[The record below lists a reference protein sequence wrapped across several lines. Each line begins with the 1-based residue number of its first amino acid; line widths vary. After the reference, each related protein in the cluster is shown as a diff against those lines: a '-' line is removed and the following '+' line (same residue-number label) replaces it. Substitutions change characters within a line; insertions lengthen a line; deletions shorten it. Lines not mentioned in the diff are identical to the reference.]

1 MDPINESV
9 AIEGVIIQPLKQ
21 IADKCGPVLHM
32 LKNDSRLFKQ
42 FGEVYFS
49 EIHSGLVKAW
59 KRHKKQSQNLVVP
72 LGEIWLVI
80 YDDRPNSNTHRK
92 IAQYKLGRP
101 KDYRLIHIPPML
113 WYGFQGIG
121 DQTSMIANCTD
132 LSHDPEEMESL
143 SADTSQIPYQWETL
157 K

>member
-9 AIEGVIIQPLKQ
+9 EIEGVIIQPLKQ

-72 LGEIWLVI
+72 LGKILLVI
-80 YDDRPNSNTHRK
+80 YDDRPNSNTRGK
-92 IAQYKLGRP
+92 IAQYNLGRP
-101 KDYRLIHIPPML
+101 ED
-113 WYGFQGIG
+113 
-121 DQTSMIANCTD
+121 
-132 LSHDPEEMESL
+132 
-143 SADTSQIPYQWETL
+143 
-157 K
+157 

>member
-1 MDPINESV
+1 MNESV
-9 AIEGVIIQPLKQ
+9 EIEGVIIQPLKQ

-72 LGEIWLVI
+72 LGKIWLVI
-80 YDDRPNSNTHRK
+80 FDDRPNSNTHRK

-143 SADTSQIPYQWETL
+143 SADTSQIPYQWKT
-157 K
+157 

>member
-9 AIEGVIIQPLKQ
+9 EIEGVIIQPLKQ

-72 LGEIWLVI
+72 LGKIWLVI

-132 LSHDPEEMESL
+132 LSHNPEEMESL
-143 SADTSQIPYQWETL
+143 SADTSQIPYQWKT
-157 K
+157 